1 MTMPDAAGERVADP
15 AGVKAARG
23 HLIDLDEADR
33 LAEMLHLLADP
44 TRARV
49 LFALGAGQ
57 ELCVGDLAVVLGV
70 SEDNA
75 GYALKLLRAA
85 GLVRGR
91 KTGRSIFYR
100 LAEGF
105 PHEMLEHCLRDLLA
119 ISPEAGIESVR

>member
-1 MTMPDAAGERVADP
+1 M
-15 AGVKAARG
+15 KAARG

-57 ELCVGDLAVVLGV
+57 ELCVSDLAVVLGV

>member
-1 MTMPDAAGERVADP
+1 MPHGASARVADP
-15 AGVKAARG
+15 AAVKAARG

-57 ELCVGDLAVVLGV
+57 ELCVSDLAVVLGV

-75 GYALKLLRAA
+75 GYALKVLRAA

-91 KTGRSIFYR
+91 KKGRSVCYR

-119 ISPEAGIESVR
+119 ISPEAGIESGE